1 MSVSPSTRRR
11 KAALLKMSRSRL
23 ARKYIGRPYLLVN
36 RWIWDRLPASF
47 RHFSFV
53 HWYGSHLHSLSQIRV
68 TRTQYIGTFFFRN
81 RPELE
86 LLNRLLDQIGQSST
100 LDMAVLGC
108 SKGAEVYS
116 FSYAI
121 RTQRPDLNLRLCAL
135 DISKDVLEFAEVGVY
150 ALNNEEE
157 PARESPVSLGRGG
170 HVDVMTSKDQG
181 VRSIFERMSPEEM
194 EALFEGDGK
203 QARVRPRFRDGITW
217 RVGDANDPDLVEAL
231 GMQDVVVANR
241 FLCHMHPDE
250 AEACLRN
257 LARLVKGGGYLF
269 VSGVDLDVRCKVARD
284 LGWRPVTELI
294 GEIHEGDA
302 SLRRD
307 WPLEYWG
314 LEPFDLGRGDWK
326 HRYASVF
333 QLPERAATG
342 AEGVPPSSQ
351 SPEVGPRAG
360 AVFYT
365 KNNGKYQD
373 LNADGV
379 GVPPPPQP
387 HFVYQGVDGN
397 DVQLYV
403 VMWDTPGLQPFAVR
417 VLPPHHPSINYPH
430 SFLFDL
436 PVEPGLAQSTY
447 GNGLNEL
454 QRLGV
459 QNQYNAT
466 IVEPIFAIDSWYADN
481 PSDTTINFET
491 FMSKYLPAWVDRN
504 FATSGAEKNLLV
516 GLSKSGYGALDLL
529 FKHPSLFDAAAAF
542 DFPADMKAYDDFGS
556 SSSRNYGTDTNFQNN
571 YRLTNTFIDTWKA
584 PFTTAERIWISEGPT
599 FQTHVANFSAL
610 LRSQGVSHSLSIQI
624 NDAHTWS
631 GGWLSD
637 AVSGLF
643 SLEHCSVEHQFAL
656 TGREAGARG
665 AKILRLKSPIPH
677 GVTGGQLGGNPY
689 PAILGLRRKEAVS
702 SPWARVRRSAKIKR
716 LIEKINFLEKLFPTR
731 VRHEKESRPLVVQ
744 TPRKKSPSTK

>member
-1 MSVSPSTRRR
+1 VSESPSARMH
-11 KAALLKMSRSRL
+11 KAALLKLSQSRL
-23 ARKYIGRPYLLVN
+23 VRKYVGRPYLFVNCLV
-36 RWIWDRLPASF
+36 WSHLPDSF
-47 RHFSFV
+47 RHFRFV
-53 HWYGSHLHSLSQIRV
+53 NKYGSHLHSLSQLRA
-68 TRTQYIGTFFFRN
+68 TKARYIHNVFFRN

-86 LLNRLLDQIGQSST
+86 LLIRLLDPIGTSST
-100 LDMAVLGC
+100 IDMALLGC

-116 FSYAI
+116 FSYAV
-121 RTQRPDLNLRLCAL
+121 RTQRPDLNLHLCAL
-135 DISKDVLEFAEVGVY
+135 DVSKGVLEFAEAGIY

-157 PARESPVSLGRGG
+157 PAHESPVSTGRGG

-194 EALFEGDGK
+194 EALFERDGK
-203 QARVRPRFRDGITW
+203 QARVRPRFRDGIIW
-217 RVGDANDPDLVEAL
+217 QVGDANDPDLVEAL
-231 GMQDVVVANR
+231 GMQDVVVATR
-241 FLCHMHPDE
+241 FLCDMRPDA

-257 LARLVKGGGYLF
+257 LARLVKGGGFLF

-307 WPLEYWG
+307 WPLEFWG
-314 LEPFDLGRGDWK
+314 LEPFDLGRSDWK

-333 QLPERAATG
+333 QLPERPATG
-342 AEGVPPSSQ
+342 AQGAPPSSQ
-351 SPEVGPRAG
+351 SPAAGPRAG
-360 AVFYT
+360 AAFYT
-365 KNNGKYQD
+365 ENNGKCQD
-373 LNADGV
+373 LSADGFI
-379 GVPPPPQP
+379 GVPPPPPPHP
-387 HFVYQGVDGN
+387 HFVYQGIDGN
-397 DVQLYV
+397 GVQLYA

-417 VLPPHHPSINYPH
+417 VLVPDHPSINYPH
-430 SFLFDL
+430 NFLFGL

-454 QRLGV
+454 QLLGV
-459 QNQYNAT
+459 QNQYNTT
-466 IVEPIFAIDSWYADN
+466 IVEPIFPIDSWYADN
-481 PSDTTINFET
+481 PSNTTINFEA

-504 FATSGAEKNLLV
+504 FATSGSEKNLLV
-516 GLSKSGYGALDLL
+516 GFSKSGYGALDLL

-542 DFPADMKAYDDFGS
+542 DFPAEMAAYDDFGT

-571 YRLTNTFIDTWKA
+571 YRLTNSFIGTWKA

-610 LRSQGVSHSLSIQI
+610 LRSQGVSHTHSFQV

-643 SLEHCSVEHQFAL
+643 ALQHRSVEHQVAL
-656 TGREAGARG
+656 TGRGAGGEDFVRG
-665 AKILRLKSPIPH
+665 AKILRVKSQIPPIPH
-677 GVTGGQLGGNPY
+677 GVMGQRLEGNPY
-689 PAILGLRRKEAVS
+689 PAILGLKRSRAVS
-702 SPWARVRRSAKIKR
+702 SSWAWVRRSAKIKR
-716 LIEKINFLEKLFPTR
+716 LVEKIKPPLEKLFPTR
-731 VRHEKESRPLVVQ
+731 VRHE
-744 TPRKKSPSTK
+744 